1 MRALGALGL
10 FIQETDVNR
19 FQLLNLRMYHQRRRT
34 AHWLL
39 DATDDVFDQGT
50 SEGGRRVLRYQG
62 DHHADLLK
70 ADEDDDPSDND

>member
-1 MRALGALGL
+1 VLDL

-39 DATDDVFDQGT
+39 DATEDVFDQGT
-50 SEGGRRVLRYQG
+50 SEGGRRVLRYHG
-62 DHHADLLK
+62 DHHASLLK
-70 ADEDDDPSDND
+70 AEEDEDPAEGD